1 MAPTNPVDPVGF
13 AVPIRLSLLSA
24 ILKTRFIIAGL
35 KCTALPDDIPNL
47 KTNTTLPVYHGTN
60 VKVECEVG
68 YSQSGSSVITCIQD
82 KDWKFAG
89 DSPHCALGG
98 LATLQVLSP

>member
-1 MAPTNPVDPVGF
+1 MW
-13 AVPIRLSLLSA
+13 LSLLSA
-24 ILKTRFIIAGL
+24 TMKTRFILAGFPVQ
-35 KCTALPDDIPNL
+35 CMALPDDISNL

-68 YSQSGSSVITCIQD
+68 YSQSGSTVITCIQD

-89 DSPHCALGG
+89 TTPHCALGG
-98 LATLQVLSP
+98 LATLQVLSL